1 MYLETERMTVRD
13 FAMDDL
19 EDLQAILGDEETMAY
34 SEPTYTRER
43 TAEFLR
49 QFCIEKKGAVAA
61 VLKATGRV
69 IGYILFHELDE
80 GVYEMGWFFNVQ
92 TVTLTAHALANTF
105 LPEHLLVLFMLVL
118 PALVRME
125 NQVCSG
131 RDLCKRLI
139 QHGGYHAEYR
149 TIRYGIT
156 DQIAAVQIEN
166 RGQIELFSEQ
176 AKLRH
181 IGDPLL
187 VRLFGMKIPI

>member
-49 QFCIEKKGAVAA
+49 QFCVEKKGAVAA

-80 GVYEMGWFFNVQ
+80 GVYEMGWFFNRTCWGKGYPLEACKAVVDHAFNQ
-92 TVTLTAHALANTF
+92 QNAHKIFAETIDG
-105 LPEHLLVLFMLVL
+105 
-118 PALVRME
+118 
-125 NQVCSG
+125 G
-131 RDLCKRLI
+131 RSVGLMK
-139 QHGGYHAEYR
+139 
-149 TIRYGIT
+149 
-156 DQIAAVQIEN
+156 
-166 RGQIELFSEQ
+166 
-176 AKLRH
+176 KL
-181 IGDPLL
+181 
-187 VRLFGMKIPI
+187 GMKPEGIRRSQVKDRSGTWADLYLYGLLAEDR

>member
-49 QFCIEKKGAVAA
+49 QFCVEKKGAVAA

-80 GVYEMGWFFNVQ
+80 GVYEMGWFLNRTCWGKGYALEACKAVVDHAFNQ
-92 TVTLTAHALANTF
+92 QNAHKIFAETIDG
-105 LPEHLLVLFMLVL
+105 
-118 PALVRME
+118 
-125 NQVCSG
+125 G
-131 RDLCKRLI
+131 RSVGLMK
-139 QHGGYHAEYR
+139 
-149 TIRYGIT
+149 
-156 DQIAAVQIEN
+156 
-166 RGQIELFSEQ
+166 
-176 AKLRH
+176 KL
-181 IGDPLL
+181 
-187 VRLFGMKIPI
+187 GMKPEGIRRSQVKDRSGTWADLYLYGLLAEDR

>member
-49 QFCIEKKGAVAA
+49 QFCVEKKGAVAA

-80 GVYEMGWFFNVQ
+80 GVYEMGWFFNRTCWGNGYALEACKAGAGHAFNQ
-92 TVTLTAHALANTF
+92 QNAHKIFAETIDG
-105 LPEHLLVLFMLVL
+105 
-118 PALVRME
+118 
-125 NQVCSG
+125 G
-131 RDLCKRLI
+131 RSVGLMK
-139 QHGGYHAEYR
+139 
-149 TIRYGIT
+149 
-156 DQIAAVQIEN
+156 
-166 RGQIELFSEQ
+166 
-176 AKLRH
+176 KL
-181 IGDPLL
+181 
-187 VRLFGMKIPI
+187 GMKPEGIRRSQVKDRSGTWADLYLYGLLAEDR

>member
-49 QFCIEKKGAVAA
+49 QFCVEKKGAVAA

-80 GVYEMGWFFNVQ
+80 GVYEMGWFFNRTCWGKGYALEACKAVVDHAFNQ
-92 TVTLTAHALANTF
+92 QNAHKIFAETI
-105 LPEHLLVLFMLVL
+105 
-118 PALVRME
+118 
-125 NQVCSG
+125 
-131 RDLCKRLI
+131 D
-139 QHGGYHAEYR
+139 GGKSV
-149 TIRYGIT
+149 G
-156 DQIAAVQIEN
+156 
-166 RGQIELFSEQ
+166 LMK
-176 AKLRH
+176 KL
-181 IGDPLL
+181 
-187 VRLFGMKIPI
+187 GMKPEGIQRSQVKDRSGTWADLYLYGLLSEDR

>member
-80 GVYEMGWFFNVQ
+80 GVYEMGWFFNRACWGHGYAFEACKAVVDHAFNQ
-92 TVTLTAHALANTF
+92 QNAHKIFAETIDG
-105 LPEHLLVLFMLVL
+105 
-118 PALVRME
+118 
-125 NQVCSG
+125 G
-131 RDLCKRLI
+131 RSVGLMK
-139 QHGGYHAEYR
+139 
-149 TIRYGIT
+149 
-156 DQIAAVQIEN
+156 
-166 RGQIELFSEQ
+166 
-176 AKLRH
+176 KL
-181 IGDPLL
+181 
-187 VRLFGMKIPI
+187 GMKPEGIRRSQVKDRSGTWADLYLYGLLAEDR

>member
-69 IGYILFHELDE
+69 TGYILFHELDE
-80 GVYEMGWFFNVQ
+80 GVYEMGWFFNRTCWGKGYALEACKAVVDHAFNQ
-92 TVTLTAHALANTF
+92 QNAHKIFAETI
-105 LPEHLLVLFMLVL
+105 
-118 PALVRME
+118 
-125 NQVCSG
+125 
-131 RDLCKRLI
+131 D
-139 QHGGYHAEYR
+139 GGKSA
-149 TIRYGIT
+149 G
-156 DQIAAVQIEN
+156 
-166 RGQIELFSEQ
+166 LMK
-176 AKLRH
+176 KL
-181 IGDPLL
+181 
-187 VRLFGMKIPI
+187 GMKPEGIRRSQVKDRSGAWADLYLYGLLAEDR

>member
-49 QFCIEKKGAVAA
+49 QFCVEKKGAVAA

-80 GVYEMGWFFNVQ
+80 GVYEMGWFFNRTCWGKGYALEACKAVVDHAFNQ
-92 TVTLTAHALANTF
+92 QNAHKIFAETI
-105 LPEHLLVLFMLVL
+105 
-118 PALVRME
+118 
-125 NQVCSG
+125 
-131 RDLCKRLI
+131 D
-139 QHGGYHAEYR
+139 GGKSV
-149 TIRYGIT
+149 G
-156 DQIAAVQIEN
+156 
-166 RGQIELFSEQ
+166 LMK
-176 AKLRH
+176 KL
-181 IGDPLL
+181 
-187 VRLFGMKIPI
+187 GMKPEGIQRSQVKDRSGTWADLYLYGLLAEDR

>member
-49 QFCIEKKGAVAA
+49 QFCVEKKGAVAA

-80 GVYEMGWFFNVQ
+80 GVYEMGWFFNRACWGHGYAFEACKAVVDHAFNQ
-92 TVTLTAHALANTF
+92 QNAHKIFAETIDG
-105 LPEHLLVLFMLVL
+105 
-118 PALVRME
+118 
-125 NQVCSG
+125 G
-131 RDLCKRLI
+131 RSVGLMK
-139 QHGGYHAEYR
+139 
-149 TIRYGIT
+149 
-156 DQIAAVQIEN
+156 
-166 RGQIELFSEQ
+166 
-176 AKLRH
+176 KL
-181 IGDPLL
+181 
-187 VRLFGMKIPI
+187 GMKPEGIRRSQVKDRSGTWADLYLYGLLAEDR

>member
-49 QFCIEKKGAVAA
+49 QFCVEKKGAVAA

-80 GVYEMGWFFNVQ
+80 GVYEMGWFFNRACWGHGYAFEACKAVVDHAFNQ
-92 TVTLTAHALANTF
+92 QNAHKIFAETIDG
-105 LPEHLLVLFMLVL
+105 
-118 PALVRME
+118 
-125 NQVCSG
+125 G
-131 RDLCKRLI
+131 RSVGLMK
-139 QHGGYHAEYR
+139 
-149 TIRYGIT
+149 
-156 DQIAAVQIEN
+156 
-166 RGQIELFSEQ
+166 
-176 AKLRH
+176 KL
-181 IGDPLL
+181 
-187 VRLFGMKIPI
+187 GMKPEGIQRSQVKDRSGTWADLYLYGLLAEDR

>member
-49 QFCIEKKGAVAA
+49 QFCVEKKGAVAA

-80 GVYEMGWFFNVQ
+80 GVYEMGWFFNRTCWGKGYALEACKAVVDHAFNQ
-92 TVTLTAHALANTF
+92 QNAHKIFAETI
-105 LPEHLLVLFMLVL
+105 
-118 PALVRME
+118 
-125 NQVCSG
+125 
-131 RDLCKRLI
+131 D
-139 QHGGYHAEYR
+139 GGKSV
-149 TIRYGIT
+149 G
-156 DQIAAVQIEN
+156 
-166 RGQIELFSEQ
+166 LMK
-176 AKLRH
+176 KL
-181 IGDPLL
+181 
-187 VRLFGMKIPI
+187 GMKPEGIRRSQVKDRSGTWADLYLYGLLAEDR

>member
-80 GVYEMGWFFNVQ
+80 GVYEMGWFFNRTCWGKGYALEACKAVVDHAFNQ
-92 TVTLTAHALANTF
+92 QNAHKIFAETIDG
-105 LPEHLLVLFMLVL
+105 
-118 PALVRME
+118 
-125 NQVCSG
+125 G
-131 RDLCKRLI
+131 RSVGLMK
-139 QHGGYHAEYR
+139 
-149 TIRYGIT
+149 
-156 DQIAAVQIEN
+156 
-166 RGQIELFSEQ
+166 
-176 AKLRH
+176 KL
-181 IGDPLL
+181 
-187 VRLFGMKIPI
+187 GMKPEGIQRSQVKDRSGTWADLYLYGLLAEDR

>member
-49 QFCIEKKGAVAA
+49 QFCVEKKGAVAA

-80 GVYEMGWFFNVQ
+80 GVYEMGWFFNRTCWGKGYALEACKAVVDHAFNQ
-92 TVTLTAHALANTF
+92 QNAHKIFAETIDG
-105 LPEHLLVLFMLVL
+105 
-118 PALVRME
+118 
-125 NQVCSG
+125 G
-131 RDLCKRLI
+131 RSVGLMK
-139 QHGGYHAEYR
+139 
-149 TIRYGIT
+149 
-156 DQIAAVQIEN
+156 
-166 RGQIELFSEQ
+166 
-176 AKLRH
+176 KL
-181 IGDPLL
+181 
-187 VRLFGMKIPI
+187 GMKPEGIRRSQVKDRSGTWADLYLYGLLAEDR